1 MTKNRGHSKKA
12 YALASFVTMALLSPA
27 AFLISS
33 SSAANPVIRQ
43 GSTSTY
49 GVLAASTVT
58 NTGTTSITGTAG
70 GDIGLSPG
78 TSFTGAASVT
88 RSGVDHIADAAAA
101 TAQVDLVVAYND
113 LSIPTSTV
121 LATSDLSGQSL
132 IPGSYSTA
140 SGTLANSGVL
150 TFDAKGDSTAI
161 FILRAASTVTT
172 SPSSSMVLTGGAQAC
187 NVYWQVGSSA
197 TIGVTSI
204 FVGHIYAL
212 ASITANTGSTIY
224 GQLLART
231 GAVTLDSNRIINDA
245 CTTPVPV
252 VTATPVPVVTAT
264 PVPVVTATP
273 VPVVTA
279 TPVPVV
285 TATPAIVYDALAPR
299 VSSTLCIATDEYR
312 AILIGNFPNQVTVI
326 SVNGV
331 HLASSHWEQSDH
343 RIAVAIPAGIPAN
356 FSVELLINDVAIV
369 PTQYFECGELTPLSV
384 VETSPEPITT
394 QAPVVGI
401 DVETP
406 TVTGGT
412 LPNTAGNAYTVLL
425 AGLVAMGLGLVG
437 ISFRKKAQRS

>member
-12 YALASFVTMALLSPA
+12 YALASFVTIALLSPA

-121 LATSDLSGQSL
+121 LAASDLSGQSL

-273 VPVVTA
+273 
-279 TPVPVV
+279 
-285 TATPAIVYDALAPR
+285 AIVYDALAPR

-312 AILIGNFPNQVTVI
+312 AILIGNFPDQVTVV

-331 HLASSHWEQSDH
+331 HLASSRWEQSDH

>member
-245 CTTPVPV
+245 CTTPAPVVTATPAPV
-252 VTATPVPVVTAT
+252 VTATPV
-264 PVPVVTATP
+264 
-273 VPVVTA
+273 
-279 TPVPVV
+279 
-285 TATPAIVYDALAPR
+285 IVYDALAPR

-312 AILIGNFPNQVTVI
+312 AILIGNFPDQVTVV

-331 HLASSHWEQSDH
+331 HLASSRWEQSDH
-343 RIAVAIPAGIPAN
+343 RIAVAIPAGVPAN
-356 FSVELLINDVAIV
+356 FSVELLINDAAIV
-369 PTQYFECGELTPLSV
+369 PIQYFECGALTPLSIAEV
-384 VETSPEPITT
+384 TPEPIATST
-394 QAPVVGI
+394 PVTGI

-412 LPNTAGNAYTVLL
+412 LPNTAGNGYTVLL

>member
-121 LATSDLSGQSL
+121 LAASDLSGQSL

-161 FILRAASTVTT
+161 FVLRAASTVTT

-245 CTTPVPV
+245 CTTPAPVVTATPAPVVTATPAPVVTDTPAPV
-252 VTATPVPVVTAT
+252 VTATPV
-264 PVPVVTATP
+264 
-273 VPVVTA
+273 
-279 TPVPVV
+279 
-285 TATPAIVYDALAPR
+285 IVYDALAPR

-312 AILIGNFPNQVTVI
+312 AILIGNFPDQVTVV

-331 HLASSHWEQSDH
+331 HLASSRWEQSDH
-343 RIAVAIPAGIPAN
+343 RIAVAIPAGVPAN
-356 FSVELLINDVAIV
+356 FSVQLLINDVAIV
-369 PTQYFECGELTPLSV
+369 PIQYFECGALTPLSIAEV
-384 VETSPEPITT
+384 TPEPIATST
-394 QAPVVGI
+394 PVTGI

-412 LPNTAGNAYTVLL
+412 LPNTAGNGYTVLL

>member
-1 MTKNRGHSKKA
+1 
-12 YALASFVTMALLSPA
+12 MALLSPA

-245 CTTPVPV
+245 CTTPAPVVTATPAPV
-252 VTATPVPVVTAT
+252 VTATPV
-264 PVPVVTATP
+264 
-273 VPVVTA
+273 
-279 TPVPVV
+279 
-285 TATPAIVYDALAPR
+285 IVYDALAPR

-312 AILIGNFPNQVTVI
+312 AILIGNFPDQVTVV

-331 HLASSHWEQSDH
+331 HLASSRWEQSDH
-343 RIAVAIPAGIPAN
+343 RIAVAIPAGVPAN
-356 FSVELLINDVAIV
+356 FSVELLINDAAIV
-369 PTQYFECGELTPLSV
+369 PIQYFECGALTPLSIAEV
-384 VETSPEPITT
+384 TPEPIATST
-394 QAPVVGI
+394 PVTGI

-412 LPNTAGNAYTVLL
+412 LPNTAGNGYTVLL